1 MLRLKKYIVPYWK
14 SILLALIM
22 VVVVAASDLSLP
34 DLLSQIINVGIQQRG
49 IETGIPDALSTE
61 TMNSLQLL
69 QSSEDY
75 EAILAD
81 YELVNPGSDQAFSL
95 LEKIPALQNEP
106 VYVVKDLGEDS
117 KQTLEDAISKPL
129 VIIQAFNLI
138 QNNPEQAK
146 QLLGENIPIQMMD
159 IPAGISFEQLL
170 QVMSPE
176 QIAEIQKPVFDHL
189 SSLEGS
195 ILQQLT
201 ISSISGEYERLGVDT
216 QKTQNQYILNTGF
229 RMILVTVI
237 GLIASLIVSFLA
249 SRTAAGIARDVRL
262 AIFTKVESFTTAEFE
277 KFSTAS
283 LITRTTNDVSQVQM
297 VVFMLLRMAFQA
309 PMIGTLGVIYALD
322 KSPGMWWTIALVV
335 VLLLIVIIT
344 IFSIL
349 TPKFTIIQKLVDRLN
364 LVMRENL
371 SGLLVVRAFN
381 KQQFEEDRFDKA
393 NMDVTDN
400 QAFVGRAM
408 SFVFP
413 LMNLVMQGGQV
424 LIIIVGAQFIAQSAL
439 QVGSLIAFM
448 QYSMQIFFSFMQL
461 SMLFI
466 FIPRAAVSGG
476 RIADVLETPIVIH
489 DPEKPTDLEEP
500 VRGLVEFHDVD
511 FRYPDAE
518 EDVLHDISFRAEPGK
533 VTSIIGSTGSGK
545 STLINLLPRFFDVSK
560 GSITLDGID
569 IRDMSQH
576 ELREQIG
583 FAPQKGLL
591 FSGTVASNLEVGK
604 PDASEEDMIEAI
616 QIAQAEDFVL
626 KDEKGLNMEISQGG
640 TNVSGGQKQRLSIAR
655 AVIKKPPVFIFDD
668 TFSALDFKT
677 DARLRQA
684 INQKLANSTLLVV
697 TQRVSTAKLS
707 DQILVLDNGRLVGK
721 GKHSELMQSCKTY
734 QEIANSQL
742 SEAELA

>member
-1 MLRLKKYIVPYWK
+1 M
-14 SILLALIM
+14 
-22 VVVVAASDLSLP
+22 
-34 DLLSQIINVGIQQRG
+34 
-49 IETGIPDALSTE
+49 
-61 TMNSLQLL
+61 
-69 QSSEDY
+69 
-75 EAILAD
+75 
-81 YELVNPGSDQAFSL
+81 
-95 LEKIPALQNEP
+95 
-106 VYVVKDLGEDS
+106 
-117 KQTLEDAISKPL
+117 
-129 VIIQAFNLI
+129 
-138 QNNPEQAK
+138 
-146 QLLGENIPIQMMD
+146 
-159 IPAGISFEQLL
+159 
-170 QVMSPE
+170 
-176 QIAEIQKPVFDHL
+176 
-189 SSLEGS
+189 
-195 ILQQLT
+195 
-201 ISSISGEYERLGVDT
+201 
-216 QKTQNQYILNTGF
+216 
-229 RMILVTVI
+229 
-237 GLIASLIVSFLA
+237 
-249 SRTAAGIARDVRL
+249 
-262 AIFTKVESFTTAEFE
+262 
-277 KFSTAS
+277 
-283 LITRTTNDVSQVQM
+283 
-297 VVFMLLRMAFQA
+297 VFMLLRMAVQA
-309 PMIGTLGVIYALD
+309 PMIGTLGIIYALD

-335 VLLLIVIIT
+335 ALLLTVIIT
-344 IFSIL
+344 VFSIVM
-349 TPKFTIIQKLVDRLN
+349 PKFTIIQKLVDRLN

-381 KQQFEEDRFDKA
+381 KQQFEENRFDKA
-393 NMDVTDN
+393 NLDVTDN

-413 LMNLVMQGGQV
+413 LMNLVMMGGQV
-424 LIIIVGAQFIAQSAL
+424 LIITVGAQFVARSAL
-439 QVGSLIAFM
+439 QVGNLIAFM

-476 RIADVLETPIVIH
+476 RIADVLETPIVIL
-489 DPEKPTDLEEP
+489 DPENPKDLEQP
-500 VRGLVEFHDVD
+500 VRGLVEFHDID

-518 EDVLHDISFRAEPGK
+518 EDVLHDISFRAEPGQ

-576 ELREQIG
+576 KLREQIG

-684 INQKLANSTLLVV
+684 IGQKLADSTLLVV